1 MLSGRSLVH
10 PISRTFE
17 LGGYSNSN
25 SDLETTLVQAGQM
38 QCTLRA
44 VLRAPNLQF
53 PRRPIEVL
61 LALERR

>member
-17 LGGYSNSN
+17 LGGYCNSN

-44 VLRAPNLQF
+44 VLRAPNL
-53 PRRPIEVL
+53 
-61 LALERR
+61 